1 MYKIILYNN
10 GKRVKTIRS
19 YQLYT
24 NAIKKYRGLLKDN
37 KTYFP
42 KEYLWNGIKT
52 DYELVLTA
60 PPKNKAMEF
69 FRNEIGAVVKIKTK
83 GDFVIK
89 QITKY
94 TIEDRFKNRIDGKMY
109 DFKLLI
115 KKLLSNQNLTYT
127 IMAINNKL
135 VIERFENDDVD
146 VFVLKNC
153 DIAYSLS
160 EAIRVFNNTNG
171 LTNFIYF
178 QEPTL
183 DTKMRV
189 YDDLEL
195 KYGIS
200 KDYMQKVTTR

>member
-1 MYKIILYNN
+1 
-10 GKRVKTIRS
+10 
-19 YQLYT
+19 
-24 NAIKKYRGLLKDN
+24 
-37 KTYFP
+37 
-42 KEYLWNGIKT
+42 
-52 DYELVLTA
+52 
-60 PPKNKAMEF
+60 MEF

-160 EAIRVFNNTNG
+160 EAIRIFNNTNG

-189 YDDLEL
+189 YDDLEV